1 MKTVTNFENLDA
13 HDLHLAYC
21 GMDTMLTHE
30 LFGILEPKLQEVRPV
45 YEFEKSLLPAV
56 HTMMMRGIQIDTQAR
71 HKIVTEAQKRID
83 TYKEAIQHLEDIQHE
98 IYKKVL

>member
-30 LFGILEPKLQEVRPV
+30 LFGILEPKRKRYVLSMSL
-45 YEFEKSLLPAV
+45 KSLCFLPS
-56 HTMMMRGIQIDTQAR
+56 TP
-71 HKIVTEAQKRID
+71 
-83 TYKEAIQHLEDIQHE
+83 
-98 IYKKVL
+98 